1 MRRRAFL
8 HGLAV
13 ALAAPLALPLGSPL
27 IPTARAEERRL
38 VTLGSAVTET
48 VFALGAG
55 AEVVGVDSSSVWP
68 VEAAGRPQV
77 GYHRQL
83 SAEGVLGL
91 RPTHVL
97 ATDEAGPP
105 AALAQLASA
114 GVRVVSLAAPYDPA
128 GAAAR
133 IRAIAEA
140 LGRPEEGK
148 RLAATLEAEFA
159 AAARFV
165 AQSSARPR
173 VLFVYARGAGTL
185 QVAGR
190 DNAADAMIRLAGGEN
205 AVTGFDGYRPLTPE
219 AAIGAAPDV
228 VLLTSRGTSSVG
240 GADAVWSLPGLALT
254 PAGRARRLVVFDDLL
269 LLGFGP
275 RAGAGAT
282 ALAAAL
288 RAP

>member
-8 HGLAV
+8 GGV
-13 ALAAPLALPLGSPL
+13 AAALVLPRMIAS
-27 IPTARAEERRL
+27 ARAEERR
-38 VTLGSAVTET
+38 VITLGSAVTET

-55 AEVVGVDSSSVWP
+55 AEVVGVDASSVWP
-68 VEAAGRPQV
+68 AEAASRAQV

-105 AALAQLASA
+105 AALSQLGAA
-114 GVRVVSLAAPYDPA
+114 GVHVVTLVATHDPV
-128 GAAAR
+128 GASAR
-133 IRAIAEA
+133 IRAIGVAI
-140 LGRPEEGK
+140 GRRDESI
-148 RLAATLEAEFA
+148 RLATTLEAEFE
-159 AAARFV
+159 AAARYV
-165 AQSSARPR
+165 AADASRPR

-190 DNAADAMIRLAGGEN
+190 DNAADAMIALAGGVN

-219 AAIGAAPDV
+219 AAVGAAPDV
-228 VLLTSRGTSSVG
+228 VLLTTRGATSVG
-240 GADAVWSLPGLALT
+240 GTDAVWALPGLALT
-254 PAGRARRLVVFDDLL
+254 PAGASRRLVVFDDLL

-275 RAGAGAT
+275 RAGAGAQ
-282 ALAAAL
+282 ALAVAL
-288 RAP
+288 RARG